1 MWISARDGQGLDLL
15 QAPKQG
21 KYFAVYHQFY
31 DNPYNVFALEA
42 FAKWLHPEA
51 FADMD
56 PAKDFEQFHADWLPF
71 DYSGAFLA
79 PAQQ

>member
-1 MWISARDGQGLDLL
+1 M
-15 QAPKQG
+15 
-21 KYFAVYHQFY
+21 
-31 DNPYNVFALEA
+31 FALEA

-71 DYSGAFLA
+71 DYSGAFFA
-79 PAQQ
+79 QAQQ